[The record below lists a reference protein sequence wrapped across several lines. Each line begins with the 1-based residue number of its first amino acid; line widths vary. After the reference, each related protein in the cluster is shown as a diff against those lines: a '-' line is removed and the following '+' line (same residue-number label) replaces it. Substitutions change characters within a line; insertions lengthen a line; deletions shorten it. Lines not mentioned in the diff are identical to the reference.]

1 VRRGR
6 IEDVNDARHRLEAE
20 GARTRERLAHLA
32 EDYRAIVAASR
43 GSNAD
48 DEHDPE
54 GATIAYERSQ
64 IDALVRQAQLHV
76 VEVDAA
82 MKRLESGAYGTCEGC
97 DGVIGAGRLEVRP
110 VARTCIQCAAA
121 STG

>member
-1 VRRGR
+1 VRRVR
-6 IEDVNDARHRLEAE
+6 IEDVNSARNRLEAE
-20 GARTRERLAHLA
+20 AAKTRERLARLA
-32 EDYRAIVAASR
+32 DDHRAIVAASR

-64 IDALVRQAQLHV
+64 IDALVRQARLHV

-82 MKRLESGAYGTCEGC
+82 LKRLQSGTYGTCEGC
-97 DGVIGAGRLEVRP
+97 GEAIGADRLEVRP

-121 STG
+121 GSG